1 MNFEKLFKDYNLDY
15 STKTNRGWVNLKCP
29 YCGGSSYKFGFNPK
43 EDYCTC
49 FACGSHPLRK
59 SLSIV
64 LSVPLKDLDDVL
76 INYQGRN
83 GVLNEL
89 NEKKS
94 PKPVKLELPTDT
106 FISAERKY
114 LKSRGF
120 NPSYLNEK
128 YNVVG
133 GGMTGSWKYRIII
146 PLIVGGRIVS
156 WTGRSI
162 LSKEECERLKIPR
175 YKNLSRDNS
184 IYSKEDLFYNLDY
197 SSGDT
202 VILTEGPFDVM
213 RLGDK
218 NGYSDN
224 VICSLGTQMTQK
236 QIMLLGQKYKKV
248 FILFDNEPEAQ
259 NKARK
264 FGIQISAIGVDVE
277 VVDAYSDFNVKDGGE
292 CNQQQVDYIR
302 KELLGE

>member
-43 EDYCTC
+43 DDYCTC

-162 LSKEECERLKIPR
+162 LSKDKLEELKIPR
-175 YKNLSRDNS
+175 YKNLSIDDS
-184 IYSKEDLFYNLDY
+184 VIDCKSTLFNLDNCP
-197 SSGDT
+197 GKT
-202 VILTEGPFDVM
+202 VVLTEGPMDVLKFD
-213 RLGDK
+213 GPA
-218 NGYSDN
+218 
-224 VICSLGTQMTQK
+224 ICSFGTQMTEIQLK
-236 QIMLLGQKYKKV
+236 IIADRFNKV
-248 FILFDNEPEAQ
+248 FVMFDNETEAQ
-259 NKARK
+259 KKAK
-264 FGIQISAIGVDVE
+264 KYGIQLSSLGVDVE
-277 VVDAYSDFNVKDGGE
+277 IVDAFSDFNRNDMGE
-292 CNQQQVDYIR
+292 CSESEIKQIK
-302 KELLGE
+302 KELGL